1 MGRSTDSLV
10 CLVVCDIVWA
20 RVLTLLCVLSCVMV
34 PVILHGEQYYPP
46 HQPTWSNYI
55 NPKVAEREYVEAPY
69 SYSFPHKSAI
79 PPHMIDGYD
88 MNKHVLDA

>member
-1 MGRSTDSLV
+1 
-10 CLVVCDIVWA
+10 
-20 RVLTLLCVLSCVMV
+20 MV

-79 PPHMIDGYD
+79 PPHLIDGYD